1 MTDQPPVENPEVDPV
16 EGQGEEKPE
25 PQTPEPEP
33 WFTQYGFT
41 DEASATKSFEHA
53 RKKISE
59 QGRELNELKRLK
71 QQGQPQNTGTPL
83 PTNPDSLNVTFDE
96 FVEKPGEALAQASEI
111 GARKALAEFSQKQ
124 EVDRMLDEAA
134 RREGV
139 ERWEVEEAYNAMQS
153 DPRRAVDTLAAIA
166 KMQRGGVSAD
176 AIRTAV
182 KESEE
187 NKARATQVTSTN
199 RVLESTEPDYS
210 NMDYPEML
218 KAMKERGFMGSEIKD

>member
-1 MTDQPPVENPEVDPV
+1 MTDQPPVDNPEVDPV
-16 EGQGEEKPE
+16 EGQGEPNPE

-33 WFTQYGFT
+33 WFAQYGFT
-41 DEASATKSFEHA
+41 DEASALKSFEHA
-53 RKKISE
+53 RRKISE
-59 QGRELNELKRLK
+59 QGRELNELKK
-71 QQGQPQNTGTPL
+71 QQPGQSQQYSD
-83 PTNPDSLNVTFDE
+83 PTVASQDSLDVTFDQ
-96 FVEKPGEALAQASEI
+96 FVEKPGEALARASEM
-111 GARKALAEFSQKQ
+111 GARKALSEYSQKQ

-176 AIRTAV
+176 AIRSAV
-182 KESEE
+182 KETED

-199 RVLESTEPDYS
+199 RVPESSEPDYS
-210 NMDYPEML
+210 SMDFPQML
-218 KAMKERGFMGSEIKD
+218 EELKKQGHVGSEMKD